1 MELELL
7 TSTKINKAGD
17 LSQGLSEIENFM
29 DTLGFYAI
37 TQSIKDLRKRHGL
50 PSTSESPK
58 DSGVRG
64 VTKP

>member
-1 MELELL
+1 MELELV
-7 TSTKINKAGD
+7 TSTKINKATD

-37 TQSIKDLRKRHGL
+37 TQSIKDLRKRHELRGVGGT
-50 PSTSESPK
+50 PE

-64 VTKP
+64 VTES